1 MSIIRTKREEKKW
14 TRKQLAKKLGVHEQT
29 VVRWENGQA
38 PTILQVAQIYR
49 VLRIN
54 FRTLEKDY
62 TNKEEVK

>member
-1 MSIIRTKREEKKW
+1 MSIIKEKRLEKEW
-14 TRKQLAKKLGVHEQT
+14 SRRQFAKKVGVHEQV

-54 FRTLEKDY
+54 FRTLEADY
-62 TNKEEVK
+62 INKEEV